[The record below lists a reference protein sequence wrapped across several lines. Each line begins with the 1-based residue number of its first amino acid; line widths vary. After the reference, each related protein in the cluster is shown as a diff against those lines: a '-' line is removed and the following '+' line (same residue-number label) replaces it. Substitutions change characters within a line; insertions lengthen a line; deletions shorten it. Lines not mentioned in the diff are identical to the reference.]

1 MATYMRMLSFGVP
14 FKAFTRDIWLIC
26 ISNVVG
32 AFGEGLYFWVFP
44 LYIRQLQADYVQL
57 GLVFS
62 ALYGVSALAPLPG
75 GMLSDRFDRK
85 KVLILGWTPWVF
97 APLLYSLA
105 QNWTQLIPGTICWG
119 VSMLGAP
126 ALNAYVIT
134 AVNDQRNLASV
145 LSFVWSSYSFSYI
158 FAPTVG
164 AFIATVIGMQ
174 WLLRLSGLLC
184 AVAAGIFL
192 FLHSQHPVKNEAKT
206 QMKSVHNPDE
216 KRLWRLMLIWAGFY
230 TAITF
235 FMTVGRTFVPIFLSE
250 QVKLSE
256 FHVGLFGSINFAGTT
271 FIGIAVGRMG
281 DKWRKPRAMS
291 ICLML
296 YFVSMIPL
304 LLIKEPAMLMT
315 TAFLYGGAIVTGS
328 IVSAYVGTIAP
339 ENKRG
344 LWISIPQTLSLVAAF
359 AAPYLGGYLYS
370 QSPIYAFLVSIVPM
384 PFLVLS
390 ALAWLKE
397 EPKR

>member
-1 MATYMRMLSFGVP
+1 MSRLATYMRILSFGVP

-44 LYIRQLQADYVQL
+44 LYIRQLQADYIQI

-97 APLLYSLA
+97 APLLYSFA
-105 QNWTQLIPGTICWG
+105 QNWTQLIPGAICWG

-126 ALNAYVIT
+126 ALNSYVIT
-134 AVNDQRNLASV
+134 AVNDKKNLASV

-164 AFIATVIGMQ
+164 AFIAIIIGMQ

-184 AVAAGIFL
+184 AVATGIFL
-192 FLHSQHPVKNEAKT
+192 LLHSQHPRKKETEIK
-206 QMKSVHNPDE
+206 KKEGHNPDE
-216 KRLWRLMLIWAGFY
+216 RRLWRLMLVWAGFY

-235 FMTVGRTFVPIFLSE
+235 FMTVGRTFVPTFLLE
-250 QVKLSE
+250 QVGLNE
-256 FHVGLFGSINFAGTT
+256 FYVGLFGSINFAGTT
-271 FIGIAVGRMG
+271 FIGIAVGRMS
-281 DKWRKPRAMS
+281 DKWRKPRAIS
-291 ICLML
+291 ACLLL

-304 LLIKEPAMLMT
+304 LLIKEPTLLMAS
-315 TAFLYGGAIVTGS
+315 AFLYGGAIVTGS
-328 IVSAYVGTIAP
+328 VVSSYVGTIAP

-344 LWISIPQTLSLVAAF
+344 LWVSIPQTLSLTAAF
-359 AAPYLGGYLYS
+359 AAPYVGGYLYA
-370 QSPIYAFLVSIVPM
+370 QSPVFAFLVSIVPM

-397 EPKR
+397 